1 LKTLHKI
8 TTFLPLFLIRVYQKT
23 ISLDHGWFSKL
34 LPFGFC
40 RFHPSCSVYGFEAIK
55 KYGIVKGGWLASWR
69 VLRCNPFSKG
79 GDDPLK

>member
-1 LKTLHKI
+1 M
-8 TTFLPLFLIRVYQKT
+8 
-23 ISLDHGWFSKL
+23 
-34 LPFGFC
+34 
-40 RFHPSCSVYGFEAIK
+40 YGFEAIK